1 MKCLLDTSVFLWS
14 LAAEHKL
21 NQRAKDILTSPKTE
35 LYFSAASSWEIAI
48 KFALGSLPLPKAP
61 SEYIPHAL
69 RSWAIRSLNI
79 THEHALRAGELPA
92 HHRDPFDRLL
102 IAQALEEQLTLLTA
116 DRVFQKYK
124 LDLIFCGT

>member
-1 MKCLLDTSVFLWS
+1 MKCLLDTSVFLWG

-21 NQRAKDILTSPKTE
+21 NLRAKDLLTSSSAE
-35 LYFSAASSWEIAI
+35 LYLSAASSWEIAI

-61 SEYIPHAL
+61 SEFIPHVL
-69 RSWAIRSLNI
+69 RSWAIRPLNI

-102 IAQALEEQLTLLTA
+102 IAQSLSEQMTLLTA
-116 DRVFQKYK
+116 DRVFQKYEV
-124 LDLIFCGT
+124 DLILCGK